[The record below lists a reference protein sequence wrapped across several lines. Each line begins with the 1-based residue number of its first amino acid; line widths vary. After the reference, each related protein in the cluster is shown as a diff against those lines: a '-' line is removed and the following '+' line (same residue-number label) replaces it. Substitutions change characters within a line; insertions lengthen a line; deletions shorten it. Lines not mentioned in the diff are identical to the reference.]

1 MMMMMLV
8 CFLFV
13 TASLVNGQDYLT
25 CLRNSDA
32 FAGIN
37 PQDTAS
43 NIRGPPGYP
52 GKRGSPGD
60 RGLQGDKGSKGEPG
74 SSDREEIRRL
84 RADLL
89 SETQAL
95 INDAIRPLQ
104 DKISRLSQAASSQV
118 AESGWYTPSNGYQYR
133 LTETEQNWQESRRL
147 CQAMGGDLAA
157 VGMRNVAI
165 RWKLL
170 TEVIKSVRGVWIG
183 LNDISQEG
191 QWMWIDGVR
200 EAEGNDNWAAGEPNH
215 AGNEDCAVVNVPRH
229 IGAHDVSCS
238 RTEFA
243 ICEKIITDISQ

>member
-1 MMMMMLV
+1 MMMMIFV

-13 TASLVNGQDYLT
+13 TASLVNGQEYLT

-32 FAGIN
+32 FTGIN

-43 NIRGPPGYP
+43 NIRGPTGYP

-60 RGLQGDKGSKGEPG
+60 RGVQGDKGSKGEPG

-104 DKISRLSQAASSQV
+104 DKISRLCQATSQL

-133 LTETEQNWQESRRL
+133 LTETQQNWQESRRL

-165 RWKLL
+165 ERKLL
-170 TEVIKSVRGVWIG
+170 TEVIKSSQNVWIG
-183 LNDISQEG
+183 LNDISREG

-200 EAEGNDNWAAGEPNH
+200 AAEGNVNWVAGEPNNS
-215 AGNEDCAVVNVPRH
+215 GDEDCAVVNRPGYN
-229 IGAHDVSCS
+229 GALDYRCS
-238 RTEFA
+238 LTQFA
-243 ICEKIITDISQ
+243 LCEKNVTDTCQ

>member
-1 MMMMMLV
+1 MMMMLV

-37 PQDTAS
+37 PQDTVS

-84 RADLL
+84 R
-89 SETQAL
+89 ETQAL
-95 INDAIRPLQ
+95 INIAIRPLQ
-104 DKISRLSQAASSQV
+104 DKISRLCQV
-118 AESGWYTPSNGYQYR
+118 AESGWYTPFNGYQYR

-157 VGMRNVAI
+157 VGMRNVVI
-165 RWKLL
+165 RRKLL
-170 TEVIKSVRGVWIG
+170 TEVFKFVQNVWIG
-183 LNDISQEG
+183 LNDISREG
-191 QWMWIDGVR
+191 QWMWIDGVQA
-200 EAEGNDNWAAGEPNH
+200 AEGNVNWLAGEPNNS
-215 AGNEDCAVVNVPRH
+215 GDEDCAVVNVPGH
-229 IGAHDVSCS
+229 NGAVDYPCS
-238 RTEFA
+238 WTKIA
-243 ICEKIITDISQ
+243 LCEKIVTDTCQ